1 MPSIEM
7 CETFWPK
14 PEKGTKTR
22 VEFEVTRRAL
32 PPYWQMQDRISLLEL
47 FPLRHGKLTHHAFVL
62 VLQDMAMEQEGR
74 F

>member
-14 PEKGTKTR
+14 PEKGPKTR

-32 PPYWQMQDRISLLEL
+32 PPYWHMQDFAS
-47 FPLRHGKLTHHAFVL
+47 
-62 VLQDMAMEQEGR
+62 
-74 F
+74 

>member
-22 VEFEVTRRAL
+22 VEFEVIRRAL
-32 PPYWQMQDRISLLEL
+32 PPYWHMRDFDS
-47 FPLRHGKLTHHAFVL
+47 
-62 VLQDMAMEQEGR
+62 
-74 F
+74 